1 MALSFGLDQ
10 AMKNIYSLS
19 LVIYL
24 NLQQKYLYSKSCIDS
39 ECPMRNSLHNNLPVC
54 SLSRIISP
62 IIK

>member
-1 MALSFGLDQ
+1 MELSFGLDQ
-10 AMKNIYSLS
+10 AMKKYNLS

-24 NLQQKYLYSKSCIDS
+24 NLQQKYVYSQSYIDS
-39 ECPMRNSLHNNLPVC
+39 GCPMRISLHNNLPVC